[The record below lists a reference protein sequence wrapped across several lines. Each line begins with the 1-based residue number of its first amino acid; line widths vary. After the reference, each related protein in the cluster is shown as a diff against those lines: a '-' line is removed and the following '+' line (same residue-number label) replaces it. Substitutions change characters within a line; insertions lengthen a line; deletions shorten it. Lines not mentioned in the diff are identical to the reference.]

1 MIELKENEGIPKSIV
16 IAMAILAGI
25 TVSNLY
31 YNQPL
36 LEMISRD
43 LGISQ
48 VTANLMTVITQVGY
62 ALGLLLIIPSE
73 DMFSRRRIIMVCM
86 IIAAIMALM
95 IGLSSNIYLIW
106 AVSLLLGATSVI
118 PQLFMPV
125 AGQFS
130 KPKDKARNIGYVLS
144 GLLMGILAARVVS
157 GFIGEWLSWRAM
169 YYIASAFMVICCFVS
184 LRILPTMKRNF
195 TGTYP
200 QLMHSV
206 WTIFRTHPRIRLN
219 SLRGG
224 LAFGSMLSI
233 WSCMAFHVAG
243 KPFYAGSD
251 MVGVLGLC
259 GVAGAMVA
267 SGLGKYVPKYG
278 IAKFSAFG
286 ALLQIVGWGV
296 ACVFGYG
303 YAGLIIALITVD
315 IGTQFQQLSNQ
326 TGCIAEIPEASNRA
340 NTIFMTL
347 YFIGGSLGTFLSGLG
362 WSMMGWN
369 GVCIIGAAFAFV
381 SLTVTFVTEKLSLRV
396 KGRKR

>member
-1 MIELKENEGIPKSIV
+1 MIELKENEGIPMSIV
-16 IAMAILAGI
+16 MAMAILSGI

-43 LGISQ
+43 LEISQ
-48 VTANLMTVITQVGY
+48 VTANLITVVTQVGY
-62 ALGLLLIIPSE
+62 ALGLLFIIPSG
-73 DMFSRRRIIMVCM
+73 DKFSRRRIITVCM
-86 IIAAIMALM
+86 IIAAGMALI

-106 AVSLLLGATSVI
+106 SVSVILGATSVI

-144 GLLMGILAARVVS
+144 GLLTGILSARVVS
-157 GFIGEWLSWRAM
+157 GFIGEWLSWRTM
-169 YYIASAFMVICCFVS
+169 YYIASALMVVCCIVS
-184 LRILPTMKRNF
+184 LKIMPNMKRNF
-195 TGTYP
+195 MGSYL

-206 WTIFRTHPRIRLN
+206 WTIFRTHPSIRLN

-259 GVAGAMVA
+259 GMAGAIAA

-286 ALLQIVGWGV
+286 AALQILGWII
-296 ACVFGYG
+296 ACLFGYG
-303 YAGLIIALITVD
+303 YIGLVVALITVD

-326 TGCIAEIPEASNRA
+326 TGCIAEIPKASNRA
-340 NTIFMTL
+340 NTIFMTV
-347 YFIGGSLGTFLSGLG
+347 YFIGGSFGTFLSGLG
-362 WSMMGWN
+362 WSKMGWN
-369 GVCIIGAAFAFV
+369 GVCVVGLAFAFV
-381 SLTVTFVTEKLSLRV
+381 SLALTFIHFIKQLHC
-396 KGRKR
+396 

>member
-1 MIELKENEGIPKSIV
+1 MLELKENEGIPKGIV
-16 IAMAILAGI
+16 MAMAILAGI

-36 LEMISRD
+36 LEMISHD

-62 ALGLLLIIPSE
+62 AFGLLFIIPSG
-73 DMFSRRRIIMVCM
+73 DMFSRRRIIAVCM
-86 IIAAIMALM
+86 MIAAVMALI
-95 IGLSSNIYLIW
+95 IGLSDNIYLIW
-106 AVSLLLGATSVI
+106 VVSLFLGATSVI

-130 KPKDKARNIGYVLS
+130 QPKDKAKNIGYVLS
-144 GLLMGILAARVVS
+144 GLLTGILVARVVS

-169 YYIASAFMVICCFVS
+169 YYIASALMVICCVVS
-184 LRILPTMKRNF
+184 LKIMPEMKRNF
-195 TGTYP
+195 IGTYP
-200 QLMHSV
+200 QLMLSV

-233 WSCMAFHVAG
+233 WSCMAFHIAG

-251 MVGVLGLC
+251 MVGILGLC
-259 GVAGAMVA
+259 GMAGALAA

-278 IAKFSAFG
+278 IAKFSFFG
-286 ALLQIVGWGV
+286 ASLQIIGWLI
-296 ACVFGYG
+296 ACIFGNG
-303 YAGLIIALITVD
+303 YLGLIVALITVD

-362 WSMMGWN
+362 WSMLGWD
-369 GVCIIGAAFAFV
+369 GVCIVGASFAMV
-381 SLTVTFVTEKLSLRV
+381 SLGITSLV
-396 KGRKR
+396 KTI

>member
-1 MIELKENEGIPKSIV
+1 MVELKENEGIPKGIV
-16 IAMAILAGI
+16 MAMAILAGI

-36 LEMISRD
+36 LEMISDD

-62 ALGLLLIIPSE
+62 AFGLLFIIPSG
-73 DMFSRRRIIMVCM
+73 DMFSRRRIITICM
-86 IIAAIMALM
+86 MIAAVMALV
-95 IGLSSNIYLIW
+95 IGLSDNIYLIC

-130 KPKDKARNIGYVLS
+130 QPKDKAKNIGYVLS
-144 GLLMGILAARVVS
+144 GLLTGILAARVVS

-169 YYIASAFMVICCFVS
+169 YYIASALMVICCVVS
-184 LRILPTMKRNF
+184 LRIMPEMKRNF
-195 TGTYP
+195 LGTYS
-200 QLMHSV
+200 QLMLSV

-233 WSCMAFHVAG
+233 WSCMAFHIAG

-251 MVGVLGLC
+251 MVGILGLC
-259 GVAGAMVA
+259 GMAGALAA

-278 IAKFSAFG
+278 IAKFSFFG
-286 ALLQIVGWGV
+286 ASLQIIGWLI
-296 ACVFGYG
+296 ACIFGNG
-303 YAGLIIALITVD
+303 YLGLIVALITVD

-362 WSMMGWN
+362 WSMLGWN
-369 GVCIIGAAFAFV
+369 GVCIVGASFAMV
-381 SLTVTFVTEKLSLRV
+381 SLVITSLV
-396 KGRKR
+396 KTI

>member
-1 MIELKENEGIPKSIV
+1 MVELKENEGIPKCIV
-16 IAMAILAGI
+16 MAMAILAGI

-36 LEMISRD
+36 LEMISDD

-62 ALGLLLIIPSE
+62 AFGLLFIIPSG
-73 DMFSRRRIIMVCM
+73 DMFSRRRIITICM
-86 IIAAIMALM
+86 MIAAVMALV
-95 IGLSSNIYLIW
+95 IGLSDNIYLIC

-130 KPKDKARNIGYVLS
+130 QPKDKAKNIGYVLS
-144 GLLMGILAARVVS
+144 GLLTGILAARVVS

-169 YYIASAFMVICCFVS
+169 YYIASALMVICCVVS
-184 LRILPTMKRNF
+184 LRIMPEMKRNF
-195 TGTYP
+195 LGTYS
-200 QLMHSV
+200 QLMLSV

-233 WSCMAFHVAG
+233 WSCMAFHIAG
-243 KPFYAGSD
+243 KPFCAGSD
-251 MVGVLGLC
+251 MVGILGLC
-259 GVAGAMVA
+259 GMAGALAA

-278 IAKFSAFG
+278 IAKFSFFG
-286 ALLQIVGWGV
+286 ASLQIIGWLI
-296 ACVFGYG
+296 ACIFGNG
-303 YAGLIIALITVD
+303 YLGLIVALITVD

-362 WSMMGWN
+362 WSMLGWN
-369 GVCIIGAAFAFV
+369 GVCIVGASFAMV
-381 SLTVTFVTEKLSLRV
+381 SLVITSLV
-396 KGRKR
+396 KTI

>member
-1 MIELKENEGIPKSIV
+1 MVELKENEGIPKGIV
-16 IAMAILAGI
+16 MAMAILAGI

-36 LEMISRD
+36 LEMISDD

-62 ALGLLLIIPSE
+62 AFGLLFIIPSG
-73 DMFSRRRIIMVCM
+73 DMFSRRRIITICM
-86 IIAAIMALM
+86 MIAAVMALV
-95 IGLSSNIYLIW
+95 IGLSDNIYLIC

-130 KPKDKARNIGYVLS
+130 QPKDKAKNIGYVLS
-144 GLLMGILAARVVS
+144 GLLTGILAARVVS

-169 YYIASAFMVICCFVS
+169 YYIASALMVICCVVS
-184 LRILPTMKRNF
+184 LRIMPEMKRNF
-195 TGTYP
+195 LGTYS
-200 QLMHSV
+200 QLMLSV
-206 WTIFRTHPRIRLN
+206 WTIFRTHPHIRLN

-233 WSCMAFHVAG
+233 WSCMAFHIAG
-243 KPFYAGSD
+243 KPFCAGSD
-251 MVGVLGLC
+251 MVGILGLC
-259 GVAGAMVA
+259 GMAGALAA

-278 IAKFSAFG
+278 IAKFSFFG
-286 ALLQIVGWGV
+286 ASLQIIGWLI
-296 ACVFGYG
+296 ACIFGNG
-303 YAGLIIALITVD
+303 YLGLIVALITVD

-362 WSMMGWN
+362 WSMLGWN
-369 GVCIIGAAFAFV
+369 GVCIVGASFAMV
-381 SLTVTFVTEKLSLRV
+381 SLVITSFVKTI
-396 KGRKR
+396 

>member
-1 MIELKENEGIPKSIV
+1 MVELKENEGIPKGIV
-16 IAMAILAGI
+16 MAMAILAGI

-36 LEMISRD
+36 LEMISDD

-62 ALGLLLIIPSE
+62 AFGLLFIIPSG
-73 DMFSRRRIIMVCM
+73 DMFSRRRIITICM
-86 IIAAIMALM
+86 MIAAVMALV
-95 IGLSSNIYLIW
+95 IGLSDNIYLIC

-130 KPKDKARNIGYVLS
+130 QPKDKAKNIGYVLS
-144 GLLMGILAARVVS
+144 GLLTGILAARVVS

-169 YYIASAFMVICCFVS
+169 YYIASALMVICCVVS
-184 LRILPTMKRNF
+184 LRIMPEMKRNF
-195 TGTYP
+195 FGTYP
-200 QLMHSV
+200 QLMLSV

-233 WSCMAFHVAG
+233 WSCMAFHIAG
-243 KPFYAGSD
+243 KPFCAGGD
-251 MVGVLGLC
+251 MVGILGLC
-259 GVAGAMVA
+259 GMAGAFAA

-278 IAKFSAFG
+278 IAKFSFFG
-286 ALLQIVGWGV
+286 ASLQIIGWLI
-296 ACVFGYG
+296 ACFFGNG
-303 YAGLIIALITVD
+303 YLGLIVALITVD

-362 WSMMGWN
+362 WSMLGWN
-369 GVCIIGAAFAFV
+369 GVCIVGASFAMV
-381 SLTVTFVTEKLSLRV
+381 SLAITSSRTYSM
-396 KGRKR
+396 

>member
-1 MIELKENEGIPKSIV
+1 MVELKENEGIPKGIV
-16 IAMAILAGI
+16 MAMAILAGI

-36 LEMISRD
+36 LEMISDD

-62 ALGLLLIIPSE
+62 AFGLLFIIPSG
-73 DMFSRRRIIMVCM
+73 DMFSRRRIITICM
-86 IIAAIMALM
+86 MIAAVMALV
-95 IGLSSNIYLIW
+95 IGLSDNIYLIC

-130 KPKDKARNIGYVLS
+130 QPKDKAKNIGYVLS
-144 GLLMGILAARVVS
+144 GLLTGILAARVVS

-169 YYIASAFMVICCFVS
+169 YYIASALMVICCVVS
-184 LRILPTMKRNF
+184 LRIMPEMKRNF
-195 TGTYP
+195 FGTYP
-200 QLMHSV
+200 QLMLSV

-233 WSCMAFHVAG
+233 WSCMAFHIAG
-243 KPFYAGSD
+243 KPFCAGSD
-251 MVGVLGLC
+251 MVGILGLC
-259 GVAGAMVA
+259 GMAGAFAA

-278 IAKFSAFG
+278 IAKFSFFG
-286 ALLQIVGWGV
+286 ASLQIIGWLI
-296 ACVFGYG
+296 ACIFGNG
-303 YAGLIIALITVD
+303 YLGLIVALITVD

-326 TGCIAEIPEASNRA
+326 IGCIAEIPEASNRA

-362 WSMMGWN
+362 WSMLGWN
-369 GVCIIGAAFAFV
+369 GVCIVGASFAMV
-381 SLTVTFVTEKLSLRV
+381 SLAITFLV
-396 KGRKR
+396 KTI

>member
-1 MIELKENEGIPKSIV
+1 MVELKENEGIPKGIV
-16 IAMAILAGI
+16 MAMAILAGI

-36 LEMISRD
+36 LEMISDD

-48 VTANLMTVITQVGY
+48 VTANLMTFITQVGY
-62 ALGLLLIIPSE
+62 AFGLLFIIPSG
-73 DMFSRRRIIMVCM
+73 DMFSRRRIIAVCM
-86 IIAAIMALM
+86 MIAAVMALI
-95 IGLSSNIYLIW
+95 IGLSDNIYLIW
-106 AVSLLLGATSVI
+106 VVSLFLGATSVI

-130 KPKDKARNIGYVLS
+130 QPKDKAKNIGYVLS
-144 GLLMGILAARVVS
+144 GLLTGILAARVVS

-169 YYIASAFMVICCFVS
+169 YYIASVLMVISCVVS
-184 LRILPTMKRNF
+184 LRIMPEMKRNF
-195 TGTYP
+195 MGTYS
-200 QLMHSV
+200 QLMLSV

-233 WSCMAFHVAG
+233 WSCMAFHIAG

-251 MVGVLGLC
+251 MVGILGLC
-259 GVAGAMVA
+259 GMAGALAA

-278 IAKFSAFG
+278 IAKFSFFG
-286 ALLQIVGWGV
+286 ASLQIIGWLI
-296 ACVFGYG
+296 ACIFGNG
-303 YAGLIIALITVD
+303 YLGLIVALITVD

-362 WSMMGWN
+362 WSMLGWN
-369 GVCIIGAAFAFV
+369 GVCIVGASFAIV
-381 SLTVTFVTEKLSLRV
+381 SLVITSLV
-396 KGRKR
+396 KTI

>member
-1 MIELKENEGIPKSIV
+1 MVELKENEGIPKGIV
-16 IAMAILAGI
+16 MAMAILAGI

-36 LEMISRD
+36 LEMISDD
-43 LGISQ
+43 LEISQ

-62 ALGLLLIIPSE
+62 AFGLLFIIPSG
-73 DMFSRRRIIMVCM
+73 DMFSRRRIITICM
-86 IIAAIMALM
+86 IIAAVMALV
-95 IGLSSNIYLIW
+95 IGLSDNIYLIC

-130 KPKDKARNIGYVLS
+130 QPKDKAKNIGYVLS
-144 GLLMGILAARVVS
+144 GLLTGILAARVVS

-169 YYIASAFMVICCFVS
+169 YYIASALMVICCVVS
-184 LRILPTMKRNF
+184 LRIRPEMKRNF
-195 TGTYP
+195 FGTYP
-200 QLMHSV
+200 QLMLSV

-233 WSCMAFHVAG
+233 WSCMAFHIAG
-243 KPFYAGSD
+243 KPFCAGSD
-251 MVGVLGLC
+251 MVGILGLC
-259 GVAGAMVA
+259 GMAGAFAA

-278 IAKFSAFG
+278 IAKFSFFG
-286 ALLQIVGWGV
+286 ASLQILGWLI
-296 ACVFGYG
+296 ACIFDNGYL
-303 YAGLIIALITVD
+303 GLIVALITVD

-362 WSMMGWN
+362 WSMLGWN
-369 GVCIIGAAFAFV
+369 GVCIVGASFAMV
-381 SLTVTFVTEKLSLRV
+381 SLVITSSRTYSM
-396 KGRKR
+396 

>member
-1 MIELKENEGIPKSIV
+1 MVELKENEGIPKGIV
-16 IAMAILAGI
+16 MAMAILAGI

-36 LEMISRD
+36 LEMISDD

-62 ALGLLLIIPSE
+62 AFGLLFIIPSG
-73 DMFSRRRIIMVCM
+73 DMFSRRRIITICM
-86 IIAAIMALM
+86 MIAAVMALV
-95 IGLSSNIYLIW
+95 IGLSDNIYLIC

-130 KPKDKARNIGYVLS
+130 QPKDKAKNIGYVLS
-144 GLLMGILAARVVS
+144 GLLTGILAARVVS

-169 YYIASAFMVICCFVS
+169 YYIASALMVICCVVS
-184 LRILPTMKRNF
+184 LRIMPEMKRNF
-195 TGTYP
+195 FGTYP
-200 QLMHSV
+200 QLMLSV

-233 WSCMAFHVAG
+233 WSCMAFHIAG
-243 KPFYAGSD
+243 KPFCAGSD
-251 MVGVLGLC
+251 MVGILGLC
-259 GVAGAMVA
+259 GMAGAFAA

-278 IAKFSAFG
+278 IAKFSFFG
-286 ALLQIVGWGV
+286 ASLQIIGWLI
-296 ACVFGYG
+296 ACIFGNG
-303 YAGLIIALITVD
+303 YLGLIVALITVD

-362 WSMMGWN
+362 WSMLGWN
-369 GVCIIGAAFAFV
+369 GVCIVGASFAMV
-381 SLTVTFVTEKLSLRV
+381 SLAITSSRTYSM
-396 KGRKR
+396 

>member
-1 MIELKENEGIPKSIV
+1 MVELKENEGIPKGIV
-16 IAMAILAGI
+16 MAMAILAGI

-36 LEMISRD
+36 LEMISDD

-48 VTANLMTVITQVGY
+48 VTANLMTFITQVGY
-62 ALGLLLIIPSE
+62 AFGLLFIIPSG
-73 DMFSRRRIIMVCM
+73 DMFSRRRIITICM
-86 IIAAIMALM
+86 MIAAVMALV
-95 IGLSSNIYLIW
+95 IGLSDNIYLIC

-130 KPKDKARNIGYVLS
+130 QPKDKAKNIGYVLS
-144 GLLMGILAARVVS
+144 GLLTGILAARVVS

-169 YYIASAFMVICCFVS
+169 YYIASALMVICCVVS
-184 LRILPTMKRNF
+184 LRIMPEMKRNF
-195 TGTYP
+195 LGTYP
-200 QLMHSV
+200 QLMLSV

-233 WSCMAFHVAG
+233 WSCMAFHIAG
-243 KPFYAGSD
+243 KPFCAGSD
-251 MVGVLGLC
+251 MVGILGLC
-259 GVAGAMVA
+259 GMAGAFAA

-278 IAKFSAFG
+278 IAKFSFFG
-286 ALLQIVGWGV
+286 ASLQIIGWLI
-296 ACVFGYG
+296 ACIFGNG
-303 YAGLIIALITVD
+303 YLGLIVALITVD

-362 WSMMGWN
+362 WSMLGWN
-369 GVCIIGAAFAFV
+369 GVCIVGASFAMV
-381 SLTVTFVTEKLSLRV
+381 SLVITSLV
-396 KGRKR
+396 KTI

>member
-1 MIELKENEGIPKSIV
+1 MVELKENEGIPKGIV
-16 IAMAILAGI
+16 MAMAILAGI

-36 LEMISRD
+36 LEMISDD

-62 ALGLLLIIPSE
+62 AFGLLFIIPSG
-73 DMFSRRRIIMVCM
+73 DMFSRRRIITICM
-86 IIAAIMALM
+86 MIAAVMALV
-95 IGLSSNIYLIW
+95 IGLSDNIYLIC

-130 KPKDKARNIGYVLS
+130 QPKDKAKNIGYVLS
-144 GLLMGILAARVVS
+144 GLLTGILAARVVS

-169 YYIASAFMVICCFVS
+169 YYIASALMVICCVVS
-184 LRILPTMKRNF
+184 LRIMPEMKRNF
-195 TGTYP
+195 LGAYS
-200 QLMHSV
+200 QLMLSV

-233 WSCMAFHVAG
+233 WSCMAFHIAG
-243 KPFYAGSD
+243 KPFCAGSD
-251 MVGVLGLC
+251 MVGILGLC
-259 GVAGAMVA
+259 GMAGAFAA

-278 IAKFSAFG
+278 IAKFSFFG
-286 ALLQIVGWGV
+286 ASLQIIGWLI
-296 ACVFGYG
+296 ACIFGNG
-303 YAGLIIALITVD
+303 YLGLIVALITVD

-362 WSMMGWN
+362 WSMLGWN
-369 GVCIIGAAFAFV
+369 GVCIVGASFAMV
-381 SLTVTFVTEKLSLRV
+381 SLAITSLV
-396 KGRKR
+396 KTL

>member
-1 MIELKENEGIPKSIV
+1 MVELKENEGIPKGIV
-16 IAMAILAGI
+16 MAMAILAGI

-36 LEMISRD
+36 LEMISDD

-62 ALGLLLIIPSE
+62 AFGLLFIIPLG
-73 DMFSRRRIIMVCM
+73 DMFSRRRIITICM
-86 IIAAIMALM
+86 MIAAVMALV
-95 IGLSSNIYLIW
+95 IGLSDNIYLIC

-130 KPKDKARNIGYVLS
+130 QPKDKAKNIGYVLS
-144 GLLMGILAARVVS
+144 GLLTGILAARVVS

-169 YYIASAFMVICCFVS
+169 YYIASALMVICCVVS
-184 LRILPTMKRNF
+184 LRIMPEMKRNF
-195 TGTYP
+195 FGTYP
-200 QLMHSV
+200 QLMLSV

-233 WSCMAFHVAG
+233 WSCMAFHIAG
-243 KPFYAGSD
+243 KPFCAGSD
-251 MVGVLGLC
+251 MVGILGLC
-259 GVAGAMVA
+259 GMAGAFAA

-278 IAKFSAFG
+278 IAKFSFFG
-286 ALLQIVGWGV
+286 ASLQIIGWLI
-296 ACVFGYG
+296 ACIFGNG
-303 YAGLIIALITVD
+303 YLGLIVALITVD

-362 WSMMGWN
+362 WSMLGWN
-369 GVCIIGAAFAFV
+369 GVCIVGASFAMV
-381 SLTVTFVTEKLSLRV
+381 SLAITSSRTYSM
-396 KGRKR
+396 

>member
-1 MIELKENEGIPKSIV
+1 MVELKENEGIPKGIV
-16 IAMAILAGI
+16 MAMAILAGI

-36 LEMISRD
+36 LEMISDD

-48 VTANLMTVITQVGY
+48 VTANLMTFITQVGY
-62 ALGLLLIIPSE
+62 AFGLLFIIPSG
-73 DMFSRRRIIMVCM
+73 DMFSRRRIIAVCM
-86 IIAAIMALM
+86 MIAAVMALI
-95 IGLSSNIYLIW
+95 IGLSDNIYLIW
-106 AVSLLLGATSVI
+106 VVSLFLGATSVI

-130 KPKDKARNIGYVLS
+130 QPKDKAKNIGYVLS
-144 GLLMGILAARVVS
+144 GLLTGILAARVVS

-169 YYIASAFMVICCFVS
+169 YYIASALMVICCVVS
-184 LRILPTMKRNF
+184 LRIMPEMKRNF
-195 TGTYP
+195 LGTYS
-200 QLMHSV
+200 QLMLSV

-243 KPFYAGSD
+243 KPFCAGSD
-251 MVGVLGLC
+251 MVGILGLC
-259 GVAGAMVA
+259 GMAGALAA

-278 IAKFSAFG
+278 IAKFSFFG
-286 ALLQIVGWGV
+286 ASLQIIGWLI
-296 ACVFGYG
+296 ACIFGNG
-303 YAGLIIALITVD
+303 YLGLIVALITVD

-362 WSMMGWN
+362 WSMLGWN
-369 GVCIIGAAFAFV
+369 GVCIVGASFAMV
-381 SLTVTFVTEKLSLRV
+381 SLVITSLV
-396 KGRKR
+396 KTI

>member
-1 MIELKENEGIPKSIV
+1 MVELKENEGIPKGIV
-16 IAMAILAGI
+16 MAMAILAGI

-36 LEMISRD
+36 LEMISDD

-48 VTANLMTVITQVGY
+48 VTANLMTFITQVGY
-62 ALGLLLIIPSE
+62 AFGLLFIIPSG
-73 DMFSRRRIIMVCM
+73 DMFSRRRIITICM
-86 IIAAIMALM
+86 MIAAVMALV
-95 IGLSSNIYLIW
+95 IGLSDNIYLIC

-130 KPKDKARNIGYVLS
+130 QPKDKAKNIGYVLS
-144 GLLMGILAARVVS
+144 GLLTGILAARVVS

-169 YYIASAFMVICCFVS
+169 YYIASALMVICCVVS
-184 LRILPTMKRNF
+184 LRIMPEMKRNF
-195 TGTYP
+195 LGTYS
-200 QLMHSV
+200 QLMLSV
-206 WTIFRTHPRIRLN
+206 WTIFRTHPHIRLN

-233 WSCMAFHVAG
+233 WSCMAFHIAG
-243 KPFYAGSD
+243 KPFCAGSD
-251 MVGVLGLC
+251 MVGILGLC
-259 GVAGAMVA
+259 GMAGALAA

-278 IAKFSAFG
+278 IAKFSFFG
-286 ALLQIVGWGV
+286 ASLQIIGWLI
-296 ACVFGYG
+296 ACIFGNG
-303 YAGLIIALITVD
+303 YLGLIVALITVD

-362 WSMMGWN
+362 WSMLGWN
-369 GVCIIGAAFAFV
+369 GVCIVGASFAMV
-381 SLTVTFVTEKLSLRV
+381 SLVITSLV
-396 KGRKR
+396 KTI

>member
-1 MIELKENEGIPKSIV
+1 MVELKENEGIPKGIV
-16 IAMAILAGI
+16 MAMAILAGI

-36 LEMISRD
+36 LEMISDD

-62 ALGLLLIIPSE
+62 AFGLLFIIPSG
-73 DMFSRRRIIMVCM
+73 DMFSRRRIITICM
-86 IIAAIMALM
+86 MIAAVMALV
-95 IGLSSNIYLIW
+95 IGLSDNIYLIC

-130 KPKDKARNIGYVLS
+130 QPKDKAKNIGYVLS
-144 GLLMGILAARVVS
+144 GLLTGILAARVVS

-169 YYIASAFMVICCFVS
+169 YYIASALMVICCVVS
-184 LRILPTMKRNF
+184 LRIMSEMKRNF
-195 TGTYP
+195 LGTYS
-200 QLMHSV
+200 QLMLSV

-243 KPFYAGSD
+243 KPFCAGSD
-251 MVGVLGLC
+251 MVGILGLC
-259 GVAGAMVA
+259 GMAGALAA

-278 IAKFSAFG
+278 IAKFSFFG
-286 ALLQIVGWGV
+286 ASLQIIGWLI
-296 ACVFGYG
+296 ACIFGNG
-303 YAGLIIALITVD
+303 YLGLIVALITVD

-362 WSMMGWN
+362 WSMLGWN
-369 GVCIIGAAFAFV
+369 GVCIVGASFAMV
-381 SLTVTFVTEKLSLRV
+381 SLVITSLV
-396 KGRKR
+396 KTI

>member
-1 MIELKENEGIPKSIV
+1 MVELKENEGIPKGIV
-16 IAMAILAGI
+16 MAMAILAGI

-36 LEMISRD
+36 LEMISHD

-62 ALGLLLIIPSE
+62 AFGLLFIIPSG
-73 DMFSRRRIIMVCM
+73 DMFSRRRIIAVCM
-86 IIAAIMALM
+86 MIAAVMALI
-95 IGLSSNIYLIW
+95 IGLSDNIYLIW
-106 AVSLLLGATSVI
+106 VVSLLLGATSVI

-130 KPKDKARNIGYVLS
+130 QPKDKAKNIGYVLS
-144 GLLMGILAARVVS
+144 GLLTGILAARVVS

-169 YYIASAFMVICCFVS
+169 YYIASALMVICCVVS
-184 LRILPTMKRNF
+184 LRIMPEMKRNF
-195 TGTYP
+195 LGTYS
-200 QLMHSV
+200 QLMLSV

-233 WSCMAFHVAG
+233 WSCMAFHIAG
-243 KPFYAGSD
+243 KPFCAGSD
-251 MVGVLGLC
+251 MVGILGLC
-259 GVAGAMVA
+259 GMAGALAA

-278 IAKFSAFG
+278 IAKFSFFG
-286 ALLQIVGWGV
+286 ASLQIIGWLI
-296 ACVFGYG
+296 ACIFGTG
-303 YAGLIIALITVD
+303 YLGLIVALITVD

-362 WSMMGWN
+362 WSMLGWN
-369 GVCIIGAAFAFV
+369 GVCIVGASFAMV
-381 SLTVTFVTEKLSLRV
+381 SLVITSLV
-396 KGRKR
+396 KTI

>member
-1 MIELKENEGIPKSIV
+1 MVELKENEGIPKGIV
-16 IAMAILAGI
+16 MAMAILAGI

-36 LEMISRD
+36 LEMISDD

-62 ALGLLLIIPSE
+62 AFGLLFIIPSG
-73 DMFSRRRIIMVCM
+73 DMFSRRRIITICM
-86 IIAAIMALM
+86 MIAAVMALV
-95 IGLSSNIYLIW
+95 IGLSDNIYLIC

-130 KPKDKARNIGYVLS
+130 QPKDKAKNIGYVLS
-144 GLLMGILAARVVS
+144 GLLTGILAARVVS

-169 YYIASAFMVICCFVS
+169 YYIASALMVICCVVS
-184 LRILPTMKRNF
+184 LRIMPEMKRNF
-195 TGTYP
+195 FGTYP
-200 QLMHSV
+200 QLMLSV

-233 WSCMAFHVAG
+233 WSCMAFHIAE
-243 KPFYAGSD
+243 KPFCAGSD
-251 MVGVLGLC
+251 MVGILGLC
-259 GVAGAMVA
+259 GMAGAFAA

-278 IAKFSAFG
+278 IAKFSFFG
-286 ALLQIVGWGV
+286 ASLQIIGWLI
-296 ACVFGYG
+296 ACIFGNG
-303 YAGLIIALITVD
+303 YLGLIVALITVD

-362 WSMMGWN
+362 WSMLGWN
-369 GVCIIGAAFAFV
+369 GVCIVGASFAMV
-381 SLTVTFVTEKLSLRV
+381 SLAITSSRTYSM
-396 KGRKR
+396 

>member
-1 MIELKENEGIPKSIV
+1 MSIV
-16 IAMAILAGI
+16 MAMAILSGI

-43 LGISQ
+43 LEISQ
-48 VTANLMTVITQVGY
+48 VTANLITVVTQVGY
-62 ALGLLLIIPSE
+62 ALGLLFIIPSG
-73 DMFSRRRIIMVCM
+73 DKFSRRRIITVCM
-86 IIAAIMALM
+86 IIAAGMALI

-106 AVSLLLGATSVI
+106 SVSVILGATSVI

-144 GLLMGILAARVVS
+144 GLLTGILSARVVS
-157 GFIGEWLSWRAM
+157 GFIGEWLSWRTM
-169 YYIASAFMVICCFVS
+169 YYIASALMVVCCIVS
-184 LRILPTMKRNF
+184 LKIMPNMKRNF
-195 TGTYP
+195 TGSYL

-206 WTIFRTHPRIRLN
+206 WTIFRTHPSIRQN

-259 GVAGAMVA
+259 GMAGAIAA

-286 ALLQIVGWGV
+286 AALQILGWII
-296 ACVFGYG
+296 ACLFGYG
-303 YAGLIIALITVD
+303 YIGLVVALITVD

-326 TGCIAEIPEASNRA
+326 TGCIAEIPKASNRA
-340 NTIFMTL
+340 NTIFMTV
-347 YFIGGSLGTFLSGLG
+347 YFIGGSFGTFLSGLG
-362 WSMMGWN
+362 WSKMGWN
-369 GVCIIGAAFAFV
+369 GVCAVGLAFAFV
-381 SLTVTFVTEKLSLRV
+381 SLTLTFIHFI
-396 KGRKR
+396 KRLHC

>member
-1 MIELKENEGIPKSIV
+1 MVELKENEGIPKGIV
-16 IAMAILAGI
+16 MAMAILAGI

-36 LEMISRD
+36 LEMISDD

-62 ALGLLLIIPSE
+62 AFGLLFIIPSG
-73 DMFSRRRIIMVCM
+73 DMFSRRRIITICM
-86 IIAAIMALM
+86 MIAAVMALV
-95 IGLSSNIYLIW
+95 IGLSDNIYLIC

-130 KPKDKARNIGYVLS
+130 QPKDKAKNIGYVLS
-144 GLLMGILAARVVS
+144 GLLTGILAARVVS

-169 YYIASAFMVICCFVS
+169 YYIASALMVICCVVS
-184 LRILPTMKRNF
+184 LRIMPEMKRNF
-195 TGTYP
+195 FGTYP
-200 QLMHSV
+200 QLMLSV

-233 WSCMAFHVAG
+233 WSCMAFHIAG
-243 KPFYAGSD
+243 KPFCAGSD
-251 MVGVLGLC
+251 MVGILGLC
-259 GVAGAMVA
+259 GMAGAFAA

-278 IAKFSAFG
+278 IAKFSFFSAS
-286 ALLQIVGWGV
+286 LQIIGWLI
-296 ACVFGYG
+296 ACIFGNG
-303 YAGLIIALITVD
+303 YLGLIVALITVD

-362 WSMMGWN
+362 WSMLGWN
-369 GVCIIGAAFAFV
+369 GVCIVGASFAMV
-381 SLTVTFVTEKLSLRV
+381 SLAITSSRTYSM
-396 KGRKR
+396 

>member
-1 MIELKENEGIPKSIV
+1 MIELKENEGIPMRIV
-16 IAMAILAGI
+16 MAMAILSGI

-43 LGISQ
+43 LEISQ
-48 VTANLMTVITQVGY
+48 VTANLITVVTQVGY
-62 ALGLLLIIPSE
+62 ALGLLFIIPSG
-73 DMFSRRRIIMVCM
+73 DKFSRRRIITVCM
-86 IIAAIMALM
+86 IIAAGMALI

-106 AVSLLLGATSVI
+106 SVSVILGATSVI

-144 GLLMGILAARVVS
+144 GLLTGILSARVVS
-157 GFIGEWLSWRAM
+157 GFIGEWLSWRTM
-169 YYIASAFMVICCFVS
+169 YYIASALMVVCCIVS
-184 LRILPTMKRNF
+184 LKIMPNMKRNF
-195 TGTYP
+195 MGSYL

-206 WTIFRTHPRIRLN
+206 WTIFRTHPSIRLN

-259 GVAGAMVA
+259 GMAGAIAA

-286 ALLQIVGWGV
+286 AALQILGWII
-296 ACVFGYG
+296 ACLFGYG
-303 YAGLIIALITVD
+303 YIGLVVALITVD

-326 TGCIAEIPEASNRA
+326 TGCIAEIPKASNRA
-340 NTIFMTL
+340 NTIFMTV
-347 YFIGGSLGTFLSGLG
+347 YFIGGSFGTFLSGLG
-362 WSMMGWN
+362 WSKMGWN
-369 GVCIIGAAFAFV
+369 GVCVVGLAFAFV
-381 SLTVTFVTEKLSLRV
+381 SLALTFIHFIKQLHC
-396 KGRKR
+396 

>member
-1 MIELKENEGIPKSIV
+1 MVELKENEGIPKGIV
-16 IAMAILAGI
+16 MAMAILAGI

-36 LEMISRD
+36 LEMISDD

-62 ALGLLLIIPSE
+62 AFGLLFIIPSG
-73 DMFSRRRIIMVCM
+73 DMFSRRRIITICM
-86 IIAAIMALM
+86 MIAAVMALV
-95 IGLSSNIYLIW
+95 IGLSDNFYLIC

-130 KPKDKARNIGYVLS
+130 QPKDKAKNIGYVLS
-144 GLLMGILAARVVS
+144 GLLTGILAARVVS

-169 YYIASAFMVICCFVS
+169 YYIASALMVICCVVS
-184 LRILPTMKRNF
+184 LRIMPEMKRNF
-195 TGTYP
+195 FGTYP
-200 QLMHSV
+200 QLMLSV

-233 WSCMAFHVAG
+233 WSCMAFHIAG
-243 KPFYAGSD
+243 KPFCAGSD
-251 MVGVLGLC
+251 MVGILGLC
-259 GVAGAMVA
+259 GMAGAFAA

-278 IAKFSAFG
+278 IAKFSFFG
-286 ALLQIVGWGV
+286 ASLQIIGWLI
-296 ACVFGYG
+296 ACIFGNG
-303 YAGLIIALITVD
+303 YLGLIVALITVD

-362 WSMMGWN
+362 WSMLGWN
-369 GVCIIGAAFAFV
+369 GVCIVGASFAMV
-381 SLTVTFVTEKLSLRV
+381 SLAITSSRTYNM
-396 KGRKR
+396 

>member
-1 MIELKENEGIPKSIV
+1 MVELKENEGIPKGIV
-16 IAMAILAGI
+16 MAMAILAGI

-36 LEMISRD
+36 LEMISDD

-62 ALGLLLIIPSE
+62 AFGLLFIIPSG
-73 DMFSRRRIIMVCM
+73 DMFSRRRIITICM
-86 IIAAIMALM
+86 MIAAVMALV
-95 IGLSSNIYLIW
+95 IGLSDNIYLIC

-130 KPKDKARNIGYVLS
+130 QPKDKAKNIGYVLF
-144 GLLMGILAARVVS
+144 GLLTGILAARVVS

-169 YYIASAFMVICCFVS
+169 YYIASALMVICCVVS
-184 LRILPTMKRNF
+184 LRIMPEMKRNF
-195 TGTYP
+195 LGTYS
-200 QLMHSV
+200 QLMLSV

-243 KPFYAGSD
+243 KPFCAGSD
-251 MVGVLGLC
+251 MVGILGLC
-259 GVAGAMVA
+259 GMAGALAA

-278 IAKFSAFG
+278 IAKFSFFG
-286 ALLQIVGWGV
+286 ASLQIIGWLI
-296 ACVFGYG
+296 ACIFGNG
-303 YAGLIIALITVD
+303 YLGLIVALITVD

-362 WSMMGWN
+362 WSMLGWN
-369 GVCIIGAAFAFV
+369 GVCIVGASFAMV
-381 SLTVTFVTEKLSLRV
+381 SLVITSLV
-396 KGRKR
+396 KTI

>member
-1 MIELKENEGIPKSIV
+1 MVELKENEGIPKGIV
-16 IAMAILAGI
+16 MAMAILAGI

-36 LEMISRD
+36 LEMISDD

-62 ALGLLLIIPSE
+62 AFGLLFIIPSG
-73 DMFSRRRIIMVCM
+73 DMFSRRRIITICM
-86 IIAAIMALM
+86 MIAAVMALV
-95 IGLSSNIYLIW
+95 IGLSDNIYLIC
-106 AVSLLLGATSVI
+106 AVSLLLGTTSVI

-130 KPKDKARNIGYVLS
+130 QPKDKAKNIGYVLS
-144 GLLMGILAARVVS
+144 GLLTGILAARVVS

-169 YYIASAFMVICCFVS
+169 YYIASALMVICCVVS
-184 LRILPTMKRNF
+184 LRIMPEMKRNF
-195 TGTYP
+195 LGTYS
-200 QLMHSV
+200 QLMLSV

-233 WSCMAFHVAG
+233 WSCMAFHIAG
-243 KPFYAGSD
+243 KPFCAGSD
-251 MVGVLGLC
+251 MVGILGLC
-259 GVAGAMVA
+259 GMAGALAA

-278 IAKFSAFG
+278 IAKFSFFG
-286 ALLQIVGWGV
+286 ASLQIIGWLI
-296 ACVFGYG
+296 ACIFGNG
-303 YAGLIIALITVD
+303 YLGLIIALITVD

-362 WSMMGWN
+362 WSMLGWN
-369 GVCIIGAAFAFV
+369 GVCIVGASFAMV
-381 SLTVTFVTEKLSLRV
+381 SLVITSLV
-396 KGRKR
+396 KTI

>member
-1 MIELKENEGIPKSIV
+1 MVELKENEGIPKGIV
-16 IAMAILAGI
+16 MAMAILAGI

-36 LEMISRD
+36 LEMISDD

-62 ALGLLLIIPSE
+62 AFGLLFIIPSG
-73 DMFSRRRIIMVCM
+73 DMFSRRRIITICM
-86 IIAAIMALM
+86 MIAAVMALV
-95 IGLSSNIYLIW
+95 IGLSDNIYLIC

-130 KPKDKARNIGYVLS
+130 QPKDKAKNIGYVLS
-144 GLLMGILAARVVS
+144 GLLTGILAARVVS

-169 YYIASAFMVICCFVS
+169 YYIASALMVICCVVS
-184 LRILPTMKRNF
+184 LRIMPEMKRNF
-195 TGTYP
+195 FGTYP
-200 QLMHSV
+200 QLMLSV
-206 WTIFRTHPRIRLN
+206 WTIFCTHPRIRLN

-233 WSCMAFHVAG
+233 WSCMAFHIAG
-243 KPFYAGSD
+243 KPFCAGSD
-251 MVGVLGLC
+251 MVGILGLC
-259 GVAGAMVA
+259 GMAGAFAA

-278 IAKFSAFG
+278 IAKFSFFG
-286 ALLQIVGWGV
+286 ASLQIIGWLI
-296 ACVFGYG
+296 ACIFGNG
-303 YAGLIIALITVD
+303 YLGLIVALITVD

-362 WSMMGWN
+362 WSMLGWN
-369 GVCIIGAAFAFV
+369 GVCIVGASFAMV
-381 SLTVTFVTEKLSLRV
+381 SLVITSLV
-396 KGRKR
+396 KTI

>member
-1 MIELKENEGIPKSIV
+1 MLELKENEGIPKSIV

-36 LEMISRD
+36 LEMISQD

-62 ALGLLLIIPSE
+62 AFGLLLIIPSG
-73 DMFSRRRIIMVCM
+73 DMYSRRRIIAVCM
-86 IIAAIMALM
+86 TIAAVMALV
-95 IGLSSNIYLIW
+95 IGISSNIYVIW
-106 AVSLLLGATSVI
+106 AASLFLGASSVI

-130 KPKDKARNIGYVLS
+130 KPQDKARNIGYVLS
-144 GLLMGILAARVVS
+144 GLLTGILAARVVS
-157 GFIGEWLSWRAM
+157 GFIGEWLSWRSM
-169 YYIASAFMVICCFVS
+169 YYIAAALMIISCVVS
-184 LRILPTMKRNF
+184 LRILPNMKRNF

-206 WTIFRTHPRIRLN
+206 WTIFCTHPRISLN

-233 WSCMAFHVAG
+233 WSCMAFHIAE
-243 KPFYAGSD
+243 KPFYASSD
-251 MVGVLGLC
+251 AVGMLGLC
-259 GVAGAMVA
+259 GVAGAIAA
-267 SGLGKYVPKYG
+267 SGLGKYLPKYG
-278 IAKFSAFG
+278 IAKFSIVG
-286 ALLQIVGWGV
+286 ASLQILGWAI
-296 ACVFGYG
+296 ACIFGYG
-303 YAGLIIALITVD
+303 YVGLIISLITVD

-326 TGCIAEIPEASNRA
+326 TGCIAEIPEASSRA
-340 NTIFMTL
+340 NTIFMTT

-362 WSMMGWN
+362 WSLLGWN
-369 GVCIIGAAFAFV
+369 GVCIVGAVFAAV
-381 SLTVTFVTEKLSLRV
+381 SLAITFATKKVPF
-396 KGRKR
+396 